1 MGKVDKGFELFY
13 SRLSYRRKFIRT
25 MWMIPWEIAALIG
38 LQLVGKN
45 YVYTLI
51 AGILCTGVLTVQ
63 ALETYKKW
71 MDERC

>member
-1 MGKVDKGFELFY
+1 MDKVDKGFELFY
-13 SRLSYRRKFIRT
+13 SRLSNRRKFIRT
-25 MWMIPWEIAALIG
+25 MWMIPWEIATLIG

-51 AGILCTGVLTVQ
+51 AGILCTSVLAFQ
-63 ALETYKKW
+63 AIETYKKW